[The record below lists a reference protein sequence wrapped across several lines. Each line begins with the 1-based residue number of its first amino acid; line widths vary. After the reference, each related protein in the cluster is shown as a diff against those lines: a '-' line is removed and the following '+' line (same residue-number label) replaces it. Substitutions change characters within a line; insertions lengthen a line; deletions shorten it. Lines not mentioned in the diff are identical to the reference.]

1 MVAGGPGA
9 AEVGADPYTALNLGE
24 AYRHY
29 KPIAAWGEGRERSRK
44 LCDSDRRRGRGD
56 RRSRQPCVC
65 RRPDRRHRL
74 APTLGASTFQV
85 EDRVSSVWPADM
97 RGRTQSMLLLF
108 ALLLVLIFFGAGFAL
123 HVLWVVA
130 VILLVLWLV
139 GAALGR
145 GESAGRHRFYR
156 W

>member
-1 MVAGGPGA
+1 
-9 AEVGADPYTALNLGE
+9 
-24 AYRHY
+24 
-29 KPIAAWGEGRERSRK
+29 
-44 LCDSDRRRGRGD
+44 
-56 RRSRQPCVC
+56 
-65 RRPDRRHRL
+65 
-74 APTLGASTFQV
+74 
-85 EDRVSSVWPADM
+85 M
-97 RGRTQSMLLLF
+97 RGRTQSMLLLL

-145 GESAGRHRFYR
+145 GESAGHHRFYR